1 MRKWLHIVLL
11 TQLFGRSADS
21 VLVQMRQK
29 FTASFDDRFL
39 DDGVV
44 SFPIDDLLSGHPVAE
59 ETILELLTLQKDDGY
74 SFSVLALLYPN
85 LEYRYNDFHKDH
97 LHPSSAFDESLG
109 VEWRR
114 YNSIVNLQL
123 LDSRENESKQDK
135 PLDQWVAERC
145 ADQNRRDFLDRHLI
159 PDMDLSREHTKDFLD
174 TRETLLKDRLYALL
188 NVGLK

>member
-1 MRKWLHIVLL
+1 M
-11 TQLFGRSADS
+11 
-21 VLVQMRQK
+21 QMRQK
-29 FTASFDDRFL
+29 FTTSFEDRFL
-39 DDGVV
+39 DEGIVR
-44 SFPIDDLLSGHPVAE
+44 FPINDLLRGHPVAE

-97 LHPSSAFDESLG
+97 LHPSSAFDEALG

-135 PLDQWVAERC
+135 PLDQWVLERC

-159 PDMDLSREHTKDFLD
+159 PDVDLSNSKEHTKDFLD
-174 TRETLLKDRLYALL
+174 AREAILKDKLFALL